1 MHVSVE
7 ILGGYKEAKHLHL
20 SNAKT
25 VYIPQY
31 GWHLELDRYDMVG
44 VLLEYRKQQGFFE
57 ENDVAVFKDEAK
69 PNSIFRVC
77 AINEETVD
85 LADIDSNLIAY
96 QSMSIHELRH
106 ADIIEQ
112 HKKKRA

>member
-31 GWHLELDRYDMVG
+31 GWHLELYRYDMAG
-44 VLLEYRKQQGFFE
+44 ILLEHRKQHGFFE
-57 ENDVAVFKDEAK
+57 ENDVAVFNDETK
-69 PNSIFRVC
+69 PNSIFRIC
-77 AINEETVD
+77 ALHEGKVD

-96 QSMSIHELRH
+96 QSVSIHELRH
-106 ADIIEQ
+106 ADVIEQ
-112 HKKKRA
+112 YKKKRA